1 MPFVTRPH
9 VEQLADRRW
18 RLTEPLVYRGRREDW
33 VVPVGFVTDFASVPV
48 PVRWLIPA
56 DGPWTAAA
64 IVHDWFC
71 SVGIE
76 AGVISSGDADA
87 VFRRMCREL
96 GTPIPRRWL
105 MWAGVRWGALASTV
119 RRPGIARDLP
129 GVLAISLVA
138 APLVLPVSLVVAVG
152 LLVDLAADV
161 VLRFVG
167 GLLGR
172 RPDPPGPWLEE
183 PTESSAQTRPASR

>member
-18 RLTEPLVYRGRREDW
+18 QLTEPLVYRGRREDW
-33 VVPVGFVTDFASVPV
+33 VVPPGFVTDFTSVPV
-48 PVRWLIPA
+48 PVRWLIPS

-71 SVGIE
+71 LVGIA

-105 MWAGVRWGALASTV
+105 MWAGVRWGALASPV

-129 GVLAISLVA
+129 GVVAISLVA

-152 LLVDLAADV
+152 LLVDVAADV
-161 VLRFVG
+161 VLRFAAR
-167 GLLGR
+167 LLGR

-183 PTESSAQTRPASR
+183 ADG